1 MQFTFLRGGQTAF
14 FRDDAEEASWTQE
27 ELSLTATFPFRSDKQ
42 IERGMVV
49 LFEDIDGWQ
58 AFEIR
63 TATVIMGDS
72 YQQITAE
79 SIAISELTD
88 CHIPEDVELT
98 DRTAAQALAQ
108 ALEGT
113 GWSIGTDQSSGVSS
127 GDFTRGSAWQAVSA
141 VKSNWNVYITP
152 RVTVGASGITGRYLD
167 ISLPGGTWR
176 GLRLT
181 IDRNISDATVTYDD
195 TELATALYAYGGSVD
210 TGDQTAEVNITGVEW
225 AKTSDHPAKPLGQA
239 YLEDPEKTALYGRNG
254 KPRFGYYQNTDIE
267 DPNVLIEKTWESLK
281 QRSEPRVSISGTVTD
296 MKRLGYNGV
305 PVRLHDLAVVE
316 IVPGNIMLYREV
328 IQNTVN
334 LLDPTGTTPTI
345 GDYIANIIYI
355 NRKTYE
361 EATGESG
368 GASGGGGR
376 GSPKDAKDS
385 EFRTTI
391 ARNSRNIDI
400 NSEHIGEHGEILGKA
415 GLWIDPITGV
425 LIYAD
430 DNENMIGSKM
440 KVQSD
445 MIRLEVAERKEMG
458 LNLSSE
464 IRMQKDK
471 ISLVVK
477 ETGEGYEVN
486 SASIVAGINDQHGSY
501 VKIKADTIDL
511 RGYVTMSELSATNAR
526 ISNILSG
533 RAIFSSL
540 SASSGYLGNSHGSSV
555 KIYGET
561 VRIYQVV
568 DTNGQTRNVFGYS

>member
-1 MQFTFLRGGQTAF
+1 MQFTFLRGGKTAF

-49 LFEDIDGWQ
+49 LFEDLDGWQ

-98 DRTAAQALAQ
+98 DLTAAQALTQ

-141 VKSNWNVYITP
+141 VKSNWNVYVTP
-152 RVTVGASGITGRYLD
+152 RVTVGSSGITGRYLD

-181 IDRNISDATVTYDD
+181 IDRNVSDATVTYDD

-210 TGDQTAEVNITGVEW
+210 TGDQTAEVNITGIEW

-254 KPRFGYYQNTDIE
+254 RPRFGYYQNTDIE

-361 EATGESG
+361 QATGETG

-376 GSPKDAKDS
+376 GSKKDAEDS

-400 NSEHIGEHGEILGKA
+400 NAEHIGKNSEVLSKA
-415 GLWIDPITGV
+415 GMWVDPITGV

-458 LNLSSE
+458 TNLSSE

-501 VKIKADTIDL
+501 IKLRADTIDL
-511 RGYVTMSELSATNAR
+511 RGYVTASQLHAVDAR
-526 ISNILSG
+526 IDNLISG
-533 RAIFSSL
+533 RTLAGNIRANQL
-540 SASSGYLGNSHGSSV
+540 AASSSFSLAGHAHNNSTITIEGVNYHIV
-555 KIYGET
+555 T
-561 VRIYQVV
+561 W
-568 DTNGQTRNVFGYS
+568 T

>member
-1 MQFTFLRGGQTAF
+1 MQFTFLRDGKTAF
-14 FRDDAEEASWTQE
+14 FRDDAEEATWTQE
-27 ELSLTATFPFRSDKQ
+27 ELSLTATFPFRNEKL

-88 CHIPEDVELT
+88 CHIPADVKLT
-98 DRTAAQALAQ
+98 DITAAQALTQ
-108 ALEGT
+108 ALDGT
-113 GWSIGTDQSSGVSS
+113 GWSIGTDQSSGRSS
-127 GDFTRGSAWQAVSA
+127 GDFIRGSVWQAVSA
-141 VKSNWNVYITP
+141 VKNNWNVYITP
-152 RVTVGASGITGRYLD
+152 RVTVGSSGITGRFLD
-167 ISLPGGTWR
+167 ISIPGGTWR

-210 TGDQTAEVNITGVEW
+210 SGDKSEEVNITGVEW
-225 AKTSDHPAKPLGQA
+225 KKTEDHPAKPKGQA
-239 YLEDPEKTALYGRNG
+239 YLEDPEKTALYGRDG

-281 QRSEPRVSISGTVTD
+281 QRSEPRVSITGTMTD

-316 IVPGNIMLYREV
+316 IVPGDIVMYREV

-355 NRKTYE
+355 NRRTYE
-361 EATGESG
+361 QATGESG

-376 GSPKDAKDS
+376 GNKKDAEDS
-385 EFRTTI
+385 EFRTTV
-391 ARNSRNIDI
+391 ARNSRNIYLSAEQIDE
-400 NSEHIGEHGEILGKA
+400 NKEILKQA
-415 GLWIDPITGV
+415 GMKIDPITGV
-425 LIYAD
+425 IIYAED
-430 DNENMIGSKM
+430 TQHTIGSHFR
-440 KVQSD
+440 VQND
-445 MIRLEVAERKEMG
+445 RIEMEVTQRTEEGA
-458 LNLSSE
+458 
-464 IRMQKDK
+464 RMRSKIEQQADK
-471 ISLVVK
+471 ISLVVSEK
-477 ETGEGYEVN
+477 DGKNVVN
-486 SASIVAGINDQHGSY
+486 AASIVVGINDQKGSY
-501 VKIKADTIDL
+501 IKLKADKIDL
-511 RGYVTMSELSATNAR
+511 QGYVTASELSATNAR
-526 ISNILSG
+526 ISNMLSG

>member
-1 MQFTFLRGGQTAF
+1 MQFTFLRDGKTAF
-14 FRDDAEEASWTQE
+14 FRDDAEDASWTQE

-49 LFEDIDGWQ
+49 LFEDLDGWQ

-88 CHIPEDVELT
+88 CHIPDDVELT
-98 DRTAAQALAQ
+98 DLTAAQALAQ
-108 ALEGT
+108 ALDGT
-113 GWSIGTDQSSGVSS
+113 GWAIGTDQSSGVSS
-127 GDFTRGSAWQAVSA
+127 GDFTRGSVWQAVSA
-141 VKSNWNVYITP
+141 VKSNWNVYVTP
-152 RVTVGASGITGRYLD
+152 RVTVGASGITGRFLD

-181 IDRNISDATVTYDD
+181 IDRNVSDATVTYDD

-210 TGDQTAEVNITGVEW
+210 TGDQTAEVNITGIEW
-225 AKTSDHPAKPLGQA
+225 AKTPDHPAKPLGQA
-239 YLEDPEKTALYGRNG
+239 YLEDPEKTALYGRDG

-281 QRSEPRVSISGTVTD
+281 QRSEPRVSITGTVTD

-316 IVPGNIMLYREV
+316 IVPGNIVIYREV

-361 EATGESG
+361 QATGETG
-368 GASGGGGR
+368 GASGGGGG
-376 GSPKDAKDS
+376 GSKKDAEDS

-400 NSEHIGEHGEILGKA
+400 NAEHIGENSEILSKA

-458 LNLSSE
+458 TNLSSE

-501 VKIKADTIDL
+501 IKLRADTIDL
-511 RGYVTMSELSATNAR
+511 RGYVTASQLHAVDAR
-526 ISNILSG
+526 IDNLISG
-533 RAIFSSL
+533 RTLAGNIRANQL
-540 SASSGYLGNSHGSSV
+540 AASSSFSLAGHAHNNSTITIEGVNYHIV
-555 KIYGET
+555 T
-561 VRIYQVV
+561 W
-568 DTNGQTRNVFGYS
+568 T

>member
-1 MQFTFLRGGQTAF
+1 
-14 FRDDAEEASWTQE
+14 
-27 ELSLTATFPFRSDKQ
+27 
-42 IERGMVV
+42 
-49 LFEDIDGWQ
+49 
-58 AFEIR
+58 
-63 TATVIMGDS
+63 
-72 YQQITAE
+72 
-79 SIAISELTD
+79 
-88 CHIPEDVELT
+88 
-98 DRTAAQALAQ
+98 
-108 ALEGT
+108 
-113 GWSIGTDQSSGVSS
+113 
-127 GDFTRGSAWQAVSA
+127 
-141 VKSNWNVYITP
+141 
-152 RVTVGASGITGRYLD
+152 
-167 ISLPGGTWR
+167 
-176 GLRLT
+176 
-181 IDRNISDATVTYDD
+181 
-195 TELATALYAYGGSVD
+195 
-210 TGDQTAEVNITGVEW
+210 
-225 AKTSDHPAKPLGQA
+225 
-239 YLEDPEKTALYGRNG
+239 
-254 KPRFGYYQNTDIE
+254 
-267 DPNVLIEKTWESLK
+267 
-281 QRSEPRVSISGTVTD
+281 

-316 IVPGNIMLYREV
+316 IVPGNIILYREV

-361 EATGESG
+361 QATGETG

-376 GSPKDAKDS
+376 GSKKDAEDS

-400 NSEHIGEHGEILGKA
+400 NAEHIGENGEILSKA

-458 LNLSSE
+458 TNLSSE

-501 VKIKADTIDL
+501 IKLRADTIDL
-511 RGYVTMSELSATNAR
+511 RGYVTASQLHAVDAR
-526 ISNILSG
+526 IDNLISG
-533 RAIFSSL
+533 RTLAGSIRANQL
-540 SASSGYLGNSHGSSV
+540 AASSSFSLAGHAHNNSTITIEGVNYHIV
-555 KIYGET
+555 T
-561 VRIYQVV
+561 W
-568 DTNGQTRNVFGYS
+568 T

>member
-1 MQFTFLRGGQTAF
+1 MQFTFLRDGKTAF

-27 ELSLTATFPFRSDKQ
+27 ELSLTATFPFRAEKQ

-49 LFEDIDGWQ
+49 LFEDLDGWQ

-88 CHIPEDVELT
+88 CHIPDDVELT
-98 DRTAAQALAQ
+98 DLTAAQALAQ

-152 RVTVGASGITGRYLD
+152 RVTVGASGITGRFLD
-167 ISLPGGTWR
+167 ITLPGGTWR

-210 TGDQTAEVNITGVEW
+210 TGDQTAEVNITGIEW
-225 AKTSDHPAKPLGQA
+225 IKTKDHPAKPLGQA

-281 QRSEPRVSISGTVTD
+281 QRSEPRVSITGTVTD

-316 IVPGNIMLYREV
+316 IVPGNIILYREV

-361 EATGESG
+361 QATGETG

-376 GSPKDAKDS
+376 GSKKDAEDS

-400 NSEHIGEHGEILGKA
+400 NAEHIGENGEILSKA

-458 LNLSSE
+458 TNLSSE

-501 VKIKADTIDL
+501 IKLRADTIDL
-511 RGYVTMSELSATNAR
+511 RGYVTASQLHAVDAR
-526 ISNILSG
+526 IDNLISG
-533 RAIFSSL
+533 RTLAGSIRANQL
-540 SASSGYLGNSHGSSV
+540 AASSSFSLAGHAHNNSTITIEGVNYHIV
-555 KIYGET
+555 T
-561 VRIYQVV
+561 W
-568 DTNGQTRNVFGYS
+568 T

>member
-1 MQFTFLRGGQTAF
+1 MQFTFLRDGKTAF

-49 LFEDIDGWQ
+49 LFEDLDGWQ

-88 CHIPEDVELT
+88 CHIPDDVELT
-98 DRTAAQALAQ
+98 DITAAQALAQ
-108 ALEGT
+108 ALDGT

-127 GDFTRGSAWQAVSA
+127 GDFTRGSVWQAVSA
-141 VKSNWNVYITP
+141 IKSNWNVYITP
-152 RVTVGASGITGRYLD
+152 RVTVGSSGITGRFLD
-167 ISLPGGTWR
+167 ITLPGGTWR

-181 IDRNISDATVTYDD
+181 IDRNVSDATVTYDD

-210 TGDQTAEVNITGVEW
+210 SGDKTEEVNITGIEW
-225 AKTSDHPAKPLGQA
+225 AKTSDHPAKPIGQA

-281 QRSEPRVSISGTVTD
+281 QRSEPRVSITGTVTD

-361 EATGESG
+361 QATGESG

-376 GSPKDAKDS
+376 GSKKDAEDS

-400 NSEHIGEHGEILGKA
+400 NSEHIGKNSEILSKA

-458 LNLSSE
+458 TNLSSE

-501 VKIKADTIDL
+501 IKLRADTIDL
-511 RGYVTMSELSATNAR
+511 RGYVTASQLHAVDAR
-526 ISNILSG
+526 IDNLISG
-533 RAIFSSL
+533 RTLAGSIRANQLAASTSFSL
-540 SASSGYLGNSHGSSV
+540 AGHAHNNSTITIEGVNYHIV
-555 KIYGET
+555 T
-561 VRIYQVV
+561 W
-568 DTNGQTRNVFGYS
+568 T

>member
-1 MQFTFLRGGQTAF
+1 MQFTFLRDGKTAF

-27 ELSLTATFPFRSDKQ
+27 ELSLTATFHFRSDKQ

-49 LFEDIDGWQ
+49 LFEDLDGWQ

-72 YQQITAE
+72 YQQVTAE

-88 CHIPEDVELT
+88 CHIPDDVELT
-98 DRTAAQALAQ
+98 DITAAQALAR
-108 ALEGT
+108 ALDGT

-127 GDFTRGSAWQAVSA
+127 GDFTRGSVWQAVSA
-141 VKSNWNVYITP
+141 IKSNWNVYITP
-152 RVTVGASGITGRYLD
+152 RVTVGASGITGRFLD
-167 ISLPGGTWR
+167 ITLPGGTWR

-181 IDRNISDATVTYDD
+181 IDRNVSDATVTYDD

-210 TGDQTAEVNITGVEW
+210 SGDKTEEVNITGVEW
-225 AKTSDHPAKPLGQA
+225 AKTSDHPAKPIGQA

-281 QRSEPRVSISGTVTD
+281 QRSEPRVSITGTVTD

-361 EATGESG
+361 QATGESG

-376 GSPKDAKDS
+376 GSKKDAEDS

-400 NSEHIGEHGEILGKA
+400 NSEHIGENSEILSKA

-458 LNLSSE
+458 TNLSSE

-501 VKIKADTIDL
+501 IKLRADTIDL
-511 RGYVTMSELSATNAR
+511 RGYVTASQLHAVDAR
-526 ISNILSG
+526 IDNLISG
-533 RAIFSSL
+533 RTLAGSIRANQL
-540 SASSGYLGNSHGSSV
+540 AASSSFSLAGHAHNNSTITIEGVNYHIV
-555 KIYGET
+555 T
-561 VRIYQVV
+561 W
-568 DTNGQTRNVFGYS
+568 T